1 MKTQNILFPLVTAV
15 LLVWTTGCDNKKDAT
30 TQDRGPGTADG
41 VSDALKKTTDAVK
54 ETEAKVVTDV
64 KDAGTKVVTDVT
76 EKAKEVAAPA
86 SAQAQELLDSAQS
99 LIGEG
104 KLQDALAK
112 LKAVS
117 GEKLSTEQQALA
129 DSLKAQIDKLL
140 GTTSKAATDA
150 AAAAGNLLK
159 K

>member
-1 MKTQNILFPLVTAV
+1 MKTRNILFPLAAAA
-15 LLVWTTGCDNKKDAT
+15 LLAGNTGCDSKKDAT
-30 TQDRGPGTADG
+30 VQDQTRSAADG
-41 VSDALKKTTDAVK
+41 ASDTLKKTTDAVK
-54 ETEAKVVTDV
+54 ETGAKVVNDV
-64 KDAGTKVVTDVT
+64 KEAGTKAVNEVT
-76 EKAKEVAAPA
+76 EKVKEVAAPA
-86 SAQAQELLDSAQS
+86 SAKAQELLDSAKS

-112 LKAVS
+112 LKALS

-129 DSLKAQIDKLL
+129 DSLKAQVDKLL

-150 AAAAGNLLK
+150 AAAAGNLFK

>member
-1 MKTQNILFPLVTAV
+1 MKTQNILFPLTAAA
-15 LLVWTTGCDNKKDAT
+15 LLVWTSGCDSKKDAT
-30 TQDRGPGTADG
+30 VQDKMQSAADG
-41 VSDALKKTTDAVK
+41 ASDALKKTTDAVK
-54 ETEAKVVTDV
+54 ETGAKVVSDV
-64 KDAGTKVVTDVT
+64 KEAGAKAVNDVAD
-76 EKAKEVAAPA
+76 KAKEVAAPV
-86 SAQAQELLDSAQS
+86 SAKAQELLESAKS

-112 LKAVS
+112 LKALS

-150 AAAAGNLLK
+150 AAASNLRK